1 MDKAKQI
8 IVLVV
13 NILSPKRNQVNIGKI
28 TKPALEPMNLAVQTE
43 PVASETYFQPYQ
55 NKTLVGTPT
64 RIAESIALSDHQSYI
79 FCRLSWY
86 QPIIWPKRKK
96 RIPMRSFITG
106 L

>member
-13 NILSPKRNQVNIGKI
+13 NMLSPNKYQVNIGKI

-55 NKTLVGTPT
+55 NKMLVGTPT
-64 RIAESIALSDHQSYI
+64 TIAENIALSDHQSYI
-79 FCRLSWY
+79 FCRFSWY
-86 QPIIWPKRKK
+86 QPIIWPTKK
-96 RIPMRSFITG
+96 NKAPMKSFITG